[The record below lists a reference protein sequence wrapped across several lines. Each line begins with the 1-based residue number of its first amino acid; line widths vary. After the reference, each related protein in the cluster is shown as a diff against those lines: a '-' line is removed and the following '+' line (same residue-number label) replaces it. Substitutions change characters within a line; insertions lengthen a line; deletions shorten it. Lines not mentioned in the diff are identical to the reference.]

1 MTAGELRALL
11 DQCADD
17 SPVFVDTV
25 DTPRGTLHGAAGH
38 VVEGDLVI
46 RPVSR

>member
-1 MTAGELRALL
+1 MTVGELRALL

-17 SPVFVDTV
+17 SPVFVDIV
-25 DTPRGTLHGAAGH
+25 DTPRGTLHGATAE

-46 RPVSR
+46 RPAPR